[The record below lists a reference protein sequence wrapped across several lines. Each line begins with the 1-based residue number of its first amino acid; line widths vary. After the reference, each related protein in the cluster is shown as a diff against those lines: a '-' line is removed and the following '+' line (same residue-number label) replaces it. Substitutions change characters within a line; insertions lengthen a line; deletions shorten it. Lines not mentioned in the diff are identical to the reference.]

1 GSPPVYPAVAAGV
14 QVLFQFGSPVTMVAA
29 PIIISSSNQVNCI
42 VPVEVAAAIGS
53 ASPNAT
59 VLVLNGAAATAA
71 FPLTV
76 IGEAPGVFTFGGLG
90 QGQGA
95 ILNYDTA
102 TGSYVINASKTAAP
116 RGSAVSI
123 Y

>member
-1 GSPPVYPAVAAGV
+1 MRRLLFALAAIVLSAVHVGCGPSGTPPVYPTSPGGV
-14 QVLFQFGSPVTMVAA
+14 QVIFQFGAPATFVAA

-59 VLVLNGAAATAA
+59 VLVLNGAAVTAA

-76 IGEAPGVFTFGGLG
+76 VAEDPGVFTFGGLG
-90 QGQGA
+90 QGQG
-95 ILNYDTA
+95 
-102 TGSYVINASKTAAP
+102 GW
-116 RGSAVSI
+116 GG
-123 Y
+123 

>member
-1 GSPPVYPAVAAGV
+1 MI
-14 QVLFQFGSPVTMVAA
+14 FQFGTPATTVAA

-53 ASPNAT
+53 AEPECDG

-76 IGEAPGVFTFGGLG
+76 VAEDPGVFTFGGLG

-95 ILNYDTA
+95 ILNYDTRQA
-102 TGSYVINASKTAAP
+102 RT
-116 RGSAVSI
+116 
-123 Y
+123 